1 MSLFGRQ
8 VFVEFGVPGQQGR
21 RFRDLRVAFSTESSR
36 SGTPGKATVEI
47 YNLSPVSL
55 ELLQDR
61 AATVRLWAGYDV
73 PRLIFAGDPV
83 AGGVRIERRGPDRI
97 ARVEAQDGGRAY
109 QSARVSLSY
118 AADTSLSEVL
128 AELVRQTGIPSGSV
142 RLPRDVRLPHGL
154 VYSGPARD
162 LLDRI
167 ARAVGGDWWSR
178 DGALCLAGL
187 GVDTGEVAL
196 VASATS
202 GNLIGSPTPQDAG
215 RVEVVVLLEPS
226 LRPGRLLDVRSEQ
239 TRGVYVVEAVR
250 FQGDTHGQPFYA
262 TCTAAPRR
270 SA

>member
-1 MSLFGRQ
+1 MSTLFGRQ
-8 VFVEFGVPGQQGR
+8 VFVEFGQPGAVGR
-21 RFRDLRVAFSTESSR
+21 RFEDLRVAFSTESSR
-36 SGTPGKATVEI
+36 SGTPGKATIEV
-47 YNLSPVSL
+47 YNLAPDSL
-55 ELLQDR
+55 TLLQER
-61 AATVRLWAGYDV
+61 GATVRLWAGYDV

-128 AELVRQTGIPSGSV
+128 AELVRQTGIPAGSI

-167 ARAVGGDWWSR
+167 ARAAGGDWWSR
-178 DGALCLAGL
+178 DGALCLAGT
-187 GVDTGEVAL
+187 GVDTGEIAL
-196 VASATS
+196 VASAED
-202 GNLIGSPTPQDAG
+202 GNMIGSPVPQDGG

-226 LRPGRLLDVRSEQ
+226 LRPGRLLDVRAER
-239 TRGVYVVEAVR
+239 TRGVYVIESVR
-250 FQGDTHGQPFYA
+250 FSGDTHGQPFYA
-262 TCTAAPRR
+262 SCVAAPRTT
-270 SA
+270 